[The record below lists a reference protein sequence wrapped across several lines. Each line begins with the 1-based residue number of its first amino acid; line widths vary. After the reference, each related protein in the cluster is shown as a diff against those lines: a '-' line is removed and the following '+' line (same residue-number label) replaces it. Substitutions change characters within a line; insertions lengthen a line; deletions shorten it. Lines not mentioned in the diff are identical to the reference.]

1 MGLSML
7 TRVTT
12 LRTPAGKDSQS
23 ADGQNKA
30 ASSFAGKVEEL
41 LERIEYRRCESGEDI
56 EAIYRLRYKA
66 YRLHGFV
73 EESSDQMVTD
83 DLDDAPNCY
92 RFGVF
97 IDGELVGTVRIHHI
111 SKDEPYGPVMKT
123 FDDILRPRLE
133 RGESFINP
141 TMLAAEPYYRSPL
154 QALPYLTLRLGLVAS
169 VYRVLPP
176 DIRRRSTRETEDLS
190 ADQRACHAL
199 RRELRGEPG
208 AHPEALSLLPFDA
221 GGTAHAV
228 RQAGEGRTSAPYDTA
243 DREIL
248 SRRCLRPPTS
258 ASFQRWGCAPQ
269 CRWHYGRNNTATSS
283 SRKSGNRFSVRN

>member
-23 ADGQNKA
+23 ADSQNKA

-169 VYRVLPP
+169 VY
-176 DIRRRSTRETEDLS
+176 
-190 ADQRACHAL
+190 
-199 RRELRGEPG
+199 
-208 AHPEALSLLPFDA
+208 FDA
-221 GGTAHAV
+221 TSCVGVVREEHTAFYRRIFGAV
-228 RQAGEGRTSAPYDTA
+228 QLGKPRTYPPISVPVMLYDANCAANREPILKRFPFFHSTPVEQRMLFAKPAKGELAPLTILPTA
-243 DREIL
+243 KYFR
-248 SRRCLRPPTS
+248 
-258 ASFQRWGCAPQ
+258 AA
-269 CRWHYGRNNTATSS
+269 A
-283 SRKSGNRFSVRN
+283 

>member
-7 TRVTT
+7 TQSTAIET
-12 LRTPAGKDSQS
+12 LAGANSQS
-23 ADGQNKA
+23 AGSQSVDSRSKA

-73 EESSDQMVTD
+73 EESDSQMVTD
-83 DLDDAPNCY
+83 DLDEAPNCY

-123 FDDILRPRLE
+123 FDDLLRPRLLA
-133 RGESFINP
+133 GENFINP

-169 VYRVLPP
+169 VYFDATSCVGVVREEHTAFY
-176 DIRRRSTRETEDLS
+176 RRIFGAT
-190 ADQRACHAL
+190 QV
-199 RRELRGEPG
+199 GEPR
-208 AHPEALSLLPFDA
+208 A
-221 GGTAHAV
+221 
-228 RQAGEGRTSAPYDTA
+228 Y
-243 DREIL
+243 
-248 SRRCLRPPTS
+248 PP
-258 ASFQRWGCAPQ
+258 
-269 CRWHYGRNNTATSS
+269 
-283 SRKSGNRFSVRN
+283 FSVPVMLYDANCAQNRQPILKRFPFFQSTPVEQRMLFAKPAKGELAPLTILPTAKYYRDAA